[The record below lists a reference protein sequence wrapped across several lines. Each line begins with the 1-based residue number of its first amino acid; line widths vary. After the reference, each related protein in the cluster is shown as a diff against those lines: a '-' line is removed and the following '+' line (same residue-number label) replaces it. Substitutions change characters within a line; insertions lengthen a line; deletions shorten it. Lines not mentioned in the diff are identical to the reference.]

1 MIQKGNGG
9 RHDKNTRGVIV
20 YTFSYYFCL
29 ANGFNL
35 TGAIMTQ
42 NQFWK
47 YALLERDSL
56 VRYAQSQ
63 GIAEAEDLVQSIF
76 TTIAGSKSYLK
87 SGKLKNYKAWFQ
99 AALNLTLM
107 DRQRTIQ
114 KHRAKVVQL
123 NPGMRYDPYPELDD
137 RIDRERLLSRLMSS
151 LTVNEQFLVHWH
163 YIAGYTL
170 QEIAENY
177 EVREEVIKTRLA
189 RIRKLLSTSAKCNQ
203 TKLP

>member
-1 MIQKGNGG
+1 M
-9 RHDKNTRGVIV
+9 RYDKNTRGAIV
-20 YTFSYYFCL
+20 FTFSYYFCL
-29 ANGFNL
+29 ANSFNL
-35 TGAIMTQ
+35 TGATMTQ

-56 VRYAQSQ
+56 TRYAQSQ
-63 GIAEAEDLVQSIF
+63 GIIEAEDLVQSLF
-76 TTIAGSKSYLK
+76 ATIAGSKSYLK
-87 SGKLKNYKAWFQ
+87 SGKLKNHSAWFQ
-99 AALNLTLM
+99 AALNLTLL
-107 DRQRTIQ
+107 DKQRTIQ

-151 LTVNEQFLVHWH
+151 LAVNEQFIVHWY

-170 QEIAENY
+170 REIAEHY
-177 EVREEVIKTRLA
+177 GVREEVIKTRLA
-189 RIRKLLSTSAKCNQ
+189 RIRKLLSTSVKCNQ